1 MKTVTLSLLLLA
13 AAGGLSDSTTA
24 SGLREALKLAT
35 ERAVA
40 STSKEGGFLDNPRI
54 RIPLPG
60 KLDSMAGALRA
71 IGFGSQVDELEV
83 GMNRAAERAAAEA
96 TPVFVDAI
104 EGMSFQDAAGILRGS
119 NTAATDYFKR
129 KTTEPLRQRFRPIV
143 DQAMQNVGVAKQ
155 YESLVG
161 QYGSTPFASVPKLD
175 LTGYVT
181 DQALAGLFKIVGDE
195 EKRIRKDPA
204 ARATDLLRQVFG
216 K

>member
-1 MKTVTLSLLLLA
+1 MKAITLSLLLLA
-13 AAGGLSDSTTA
+13 ASALSASTTA
-24 SGLREALKLAT
+24 SGLREALQVAT
-35 ERAVA
+35 ERAVE

-60 KLDSMAGALRA
+60 KLDAMANGLRA
-71 IGFGSQVDELEV
+71 IGLGSQVDELEV
-83 GMNRAAERAAAEA
+83 GMNRAAERAAGEA

-104 EGMSFQDAAGILRGS
+104 KAMSFQDATGILRGS

-129 KTTEPLRQRFRPIV
+129 KTSEPLRQRFRPIV
-143 DQAMQNVGVAKQ
+143 DGAMQNVGVAKQ
-155 YESLVG
+155 YKALLG
-161 QYGSTPFASVPKLD
+161 QYSSLPFASSPKLD
-175 LTGYVT
+175 LNAYVT
-181 DQALAGLFKIVGDE
+181 DQALAGLFKIIGDE